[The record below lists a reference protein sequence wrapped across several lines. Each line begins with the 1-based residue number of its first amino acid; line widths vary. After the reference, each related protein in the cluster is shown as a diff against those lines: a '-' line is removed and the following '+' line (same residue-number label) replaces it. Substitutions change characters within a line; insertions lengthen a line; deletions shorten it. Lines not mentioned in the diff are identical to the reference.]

1 VRRLGTDA
9 AHITTPRHHLTEETD
24 MPSIATFTGLG
35 AASAAIALSA
45 ALVNQ
50 NGIDDTALPRSATA
64 VAQAATAVAS
74 RPSPLLDADGKPQ
87 PALPEA
93 VPTNPRERTHVALYA
108 TLEQAQA
115 LDAERRGAVIW
126 VEADCCDE
134 NAVAFALDLADGL
147 RTGKHLGFDAPVF
160 VTGENLQMAALIV
173 DRLTE
178 EGHSRVFMVTR

>member
-1 VRRLGTDA
+1 MSG
-9 AHITTPRHHLTEETD
+9 
-24 MPSIATFTGLG
+24 IATFTGLG
-35 AASAAIALSA
+35 AVSAAITLTA

-50 NGIDDTALPRSATA
+50 HSAYDTATA
-64 VAQAATAVAS
+64 MTVAQASTAGAL
-74 RPSPLLDADGKPQ
+74 RASPLLGADGKPQ

-93 VPTNPRERTHVALYA
+93 VPTSPRERTLVALYA
-108 TLEQAQA
+108 TREQAQA

-147 RTGKHLGFDAPVF
+147 RTGKQLGFDAPVF

-173 DRLTE
+173 NRLSE
-178 EGHSRVFMVTR
+178 EGHTRVFMVTR

>member
-1 VRRLGTDA
+1 MSA
-9 AHITTPRHHLTEETD
+9 
-24 MPSIATFTGLG
+24 IATFTGLG
-35 AASAAIALSA
+35 AASAAIALTA
-45 ALVNQ
+45 ALVHQ
-50 NGIDDTALPRSATA
+50 PSAHDTATA
-64 VAQAATAVAS
+64 VTVAQASTVGAS
-74 RPSPLLDADGKPQ
+74 RASPLLGADGKPQ
-87 PALPEA
+87 AALPQA

-173 DRLTE
+173 NRLTE

>member
-1 VRRLGTDA
+1 MSG
-9 AHITTPRHHLTEETD
+9 
-24 MPSIATFTGLG
+24 IATFTGLG
-35 AASAAIALSA
+35 AASAAIALTA

-50 NGIDDTALPRSATA
+50 NSFDDAATTRSATTL
-64 VAQAATAVAS
+64 AQATTAGALRAS
-74 RPSPLLDADGKPQ
+74 ALLDANGKPQ

-93 VPTNPRERTHVALYA
+93 VPSNPRERTHVALYA
-108 TLEQAQA
+108 TREQAQA

-173 DRLTE
+173 DRLAE
-178 EGHSRVFMVTR
+178 EGHTRVFMVTR

>member
-1 VRRLGTDA
+1 MAGFATLAGT
-9 AHITTPRHHLTEETD
+9 
-24 MPSIATFTGLG
+24 G
-35 AASAAIALSA
+35 AAAAAVALAA
-45 ALVNQ
+45 ALVNEHRL
-50 NGIDDTALPRSATA
+50 DDAAATRSTTV
-64 VAQAATAVAS
+64 VAQASGAGPS
-74 RPSPLLDADGKPQ
+74 RRGPLLGADGQPQ

-93 VPTNPRERTHVALYA
+93 VPSNPRERTRAALYA
-108 TLEQAQA
+108 TREQAQA

-173 DRLTE
+173 DRLAE
-178 EGHSRVFMVTR
+178 EGHTRVFMVTR

>member
-1 VRRLGTDA
+1 MSG
-9 AHITTPRHHLTEETD
+9 
-24 MPSIATFTGLG
+24 IATFTGLG
-35 AASAAIALSA
+35 AASAAVALTA

-50 NGIDDTALPRSATA
+50 HGFDDAIPARSETV
-64 VAQAATAVAS
+64 VAQASPFGAL

-87 PALPEA
+87 PALREA
-93 VPTNPRERTHVALYA
+93 VPSNPRERTRVALYA
-108 TLEQAQA
+108 TREQAQA

-147 RTGKHLGFDAPVF
+147 RTGKQLGFDAPVF
-160 VTGENLQMAALIV
+160 VTGDNLQMAALIV

-178 EGHSRVFMVTR
+178 EGHTRVFMVTR

>member
-1 VRRLGTDA
+1 MSG
-9 AHITTPRHHLTEETD
+9 
-24 MPSIATFTGLG
+24 IATFTGLG
-35 AASAAIALSA
+35 AASAAVALTA

-50 NGIDDTALPRSATA
+50 HSFDDAATARSATV
-64 VAQAATAVAS
+64 VAQASIADAS
-74 RPSPLLDADGKPQ
+74 RMAPLLGADGKPQ

-93 VPTNPRERTHVALYA
+93 VPSNPRERTHVALYA
-108 TLEQAQA
+108 TREQAQA

-147 RTGKHLGFDAPVF
+147 RTGKQLGFDAPVF
-160 VTGENLQMAALIV
+160 VIGDNLQMAALIV

>member
-1 VRRLGTDA
+1 MSG
-9 AHITTPRHHLTEETD
+9 
-24 MPSIATFTGLG
+24 IATFTGVG
-35 AASAAIALSA
+35 AASAAIALAA

-50 NGIDDTALPRSATA
+50 PSIDDATTARSATV
-64 VAQAATAVAS
+64 VAQASNAA
-74 RPSPLLDADGKPQ
+74 PSPLLDANGKPQ

-93 VPTNPRERTHVALYA
+93 VPSNPRERTHVALYA
-108 TLEQAQA
+108 TREQAQA

-160 VTGENLQMAALIV
+160 VTGENLQMSALIV
-173 DRLTE
+173 DRLAE
-178 EGHSRVFMVTR
+178 EGHTRVFMVTR

>member
-1 VRRLGTDA
+1 MSG
-9 AHITTPRHHLTEETD
+9 
-24 MPSIATFTGLG
+24 IATFTGLG
-35 AASAAIALSA
+35 AASAAVALTA

-50 NGIDDTALPRSATA
+50 HSFDDAATARSATM
-64 VAQAATAVAS
+64 VAQASIADAS
-74 RPSPLLDADGKPQ
+74 RMTPLLGADGQPQ
-87 PALPEA
+87 AALPEA
-93 VPTNPRERTHVALYA
+93 VPSNPRERTHVALYA
-108 TLEQAQA
+108 TREQAQA

-160 VTGENLQMAALIV
+160 VTGDNLQMSALIV

-178 EGHSRVFMVTR
+178 EGHTRVFMVTR

>member
-1 VRRLGTDA
+1 MSG
-9 AHITTPRHHLTEETD
+9 
-24 MPSIATFTGLG
+24 IATFTGLG
-35 AASAAIALSA
+35 AASAAIALTA
-45 ALVNQ
+45 ALVNP
-50 NGIDDTALPRSATA
+50 NSIDDTATAHSATV
-64 VAQAATAVAS
+64 VAQASIAGVS
-74 RPSPLLDADGKPQ
+74 RMTPLLGADGQPQ

-93 VPTNPRERTHVALYA
+93 VPSNPRERSRVALYA
-108 TLEQAQA
+108 TREQAQA

-160 VTGENLQMAALIV
+160 VTGDNLQMAALIV

-178 EGHSRVFMVTR
+178 EGHTRVFMVTR

>member
-1 VRRLGTDA
+1 MSGF
-9 AHITTPRHHLTEETD
+9 
-24 MPSIATFTGLG
+24 ATFTSLG
-35 AASAAIALSA
+35 AASAAIALTA
-45 ALVNQ
+45 ALFSQ
-50 NGIDDTALPRSATA
+50 HGIDDTPAALTATA
-64 VAQAATAVAS
+64 AAQASTAGV
-74 RPSPLLDADGKPQ
+74 SPLLGADGQPQ

-93 VPTNPRERTHVALYA
+93 EPTNPRERTHVALYA
-108 TLEQAQA
+108 TREQAQA

-147 RTGKHLGFDAPVF
+147 RTGKQLGFDAPVF

-178 EGHSRVFMVTR
+178 EGHTRVFMVTR

>member
-1 VRRLGTDA
+1 MSG
-9 AHITTPRHHLTEETD
+9 
-24 MPSIATFTGLG
+24 IATFTGLG
-35 AASAAIALSA
+35 AASAAIALTA

-50 NGIDDTALPRSATA
+50 NSFDDAATTRSATIL
-64 VAQAATAVAS
+64 AQAATATAGAL
-74 RPSPLLDADGKPQ
+74 RTAALLGADGAPQ

-93 VPTNPRERTHVALYA
+93 VPSNPRERTHGALYA
-108 TLEQAQA
+108 TREQAQA

-147 RTGKHLGFDAPVF
+147 RTGKQLGFDAPVF

-178 EGHSRVFMVTR
+178 EGHTRVFLVTR